1 MLTLNKIKY
10 IGSIQKIFVILLCCV
25 FYGFNS
31 IKANALF
38 TREYQKNLSIG
49 AYKQTYNSDIY
60 LLAEAG
66 YTAYSWSSTLGT
78 AILGYEQYDAVGT
91 VLPNQIGIQL
101 KGKNNYFVR
110 VGLGFHTEKSNFRH
124 ELYFKWYSILSK
136 PIGFEGYSIGIT
148 DATTGNTTTYNYC
161 NLYGRNIVNGG
172 MYASI
177 YKIMYGLNYDFQ
189 NAFKLLKLKWDIYIG
204 VGFGIA
210 IINSGIY
217 ANSQIN
223 STSNQLADGTINYTY
238 TYQNNNVKDV
248 DKAEKNSVLHQ
259 KSIGIAYSAS
269 IGTICNLSQ
278 SFAFTMAVNFDA
290 TTRPLLT
297 TKFKKISS
305 NQYSKTHLE
314 YNISISM
321 GLLMKAFEIRD

>member
-1 MLTLNKIKY
+1 MLTLNTKKY
-10 IGSIQKIFVILLCCV
+10 NQSLKTIFFVLSFGI
-25 FYGFNS
+25 FYCLIAQNS
-31 IKANALF
+31 NALF

-60 LLAEAG
+60 LLAEFG
-66 YTAYSWSSTLGT
+66 YTMYSWTPTFGT
-78 AILGYEQYDAVGT
+78 AMLGHQQYDPFSI
-91 VLPNQIGIQL
+91 LISNQFATKT
-101 KGKNNYFVR
+101 KGKNNYIVK
-110 VGLGFHTEKSNFRH
+110 VGAGFHTEKSNFRH

-136 PIGFEGYSIGIT
+136 PIGIDGATVSIT
-148 DATTGNTTTYNYC
+148 DTNTATTNDYSYQNLNGVNVVSAGVYGN
-161 NLYGRNIVNGG
+161 V
-172 MYASI
+172 

-189 NAFKLLKLKWDIYIG
+189 NAFKLLKLKWDIY
-204 VGFGIA
+204 VGASIGIA
-210 IINSGIY
+210 IIKSGLY
-217 ANSQIN
+217 ANSQIIQ
-223 STSNQLADGTINYTY
+223 TSQPTNDNTIAYVS
-238 TYQNNNVKDV
+238 TYQNNNVNGI
-248 DKAEKNSVLHQ
+248 DKAEKYSFVNQ
-259 KSIGIAYSAS
+259 KTFGIAYGAS